1 MEGLLLFIILWWYS
15 AKPKPVGAVSGL
27 FLLGYGTFRFLV
39 EFVRIP
45 DQQYGY
51 LLLDWITMGQIL
63 SLPMIVVGLLLTVR
77 AYQKAG

>member
-1 MEGLLLFIILWWYS
+1 M
-15 AKPKPVGAVSGL
+15 
-27 FLLGYGTFRFLV
+27 V

-63 SLPMIVVGLLLTVR
+63 SVPMIVLGLFFTVQAYRR
-77 AYQKAG
+77 AS